1 MSNEQAVR
9 QIVDGMPGLIL
20 TATAAGAT
28 EFANQQLLAYFGKT
42 LEEALATSMV
52 LPESAVTYAVD
63 DPEHAIRVGASK
75 GTDESSRRR
84 RANGSF
90 RSTLASV
97 CPFADVL
104 IGNLTL
110 N

>member
-28 EFANQQLLAYFGKT
+28 EFVNQQLLAYFDKT

-63 DPEHAIRVGASK
+63 DPEHAIRVGALYGIRILSPS
-75 GTDESSRRR
+75 ESQ
-84 RANGSF
+84 RALPQYPGF
-90 RSTLASV
+90 GMPVR
-97 CPFADVL
+97 
-104 IGNLTL
+104 
-110 N
+110 